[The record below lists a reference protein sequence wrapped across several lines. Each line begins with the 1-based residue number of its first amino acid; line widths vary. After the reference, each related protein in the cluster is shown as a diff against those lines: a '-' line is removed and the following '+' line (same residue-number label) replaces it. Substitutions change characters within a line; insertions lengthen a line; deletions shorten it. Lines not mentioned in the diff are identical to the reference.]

1 MEHRS
6 SRRHAAL
13 FSLLA
18 TLSAAALHA
27 QAATLVAYDFD
38 APDGSFTTEVEALA
52 PALSATPWQ
61 DLDGTLT
68 SFAGNPGR
76 AIGARSFDNGNSLR
90 FALQATAGERFVL
103 DSLSFD
109 QQASASG
116 PKTWAARINGQVVA
130 SAATTTGLTTVTL
143 PLALAAGSLFQFS
156 FDGFDATSG
165 QGTWRID
172 NVVITGS
179 PAPVPVPAAL
189 PLFASGLLW
198 LRARRRRATAS

>member
-1 MEHRS
+1 MEHRT
-6 SRRHAAL
+6 SRRHAAMLSL
-13 FSLLA
+13 FTS
-18 TLSAAALHA
+18 LSAVALQV

-38 APDGSFTTEVEALA
+38 APDGSFTTDVDAIA
-52 PALSATPWQ
+52 PTLGATPWQ

-90 FALQATAGERFVL
+90 FTLQAAAGERFVL
-103 DSLSFD
+103 ESLSFG

-116 PKTWAARINGQVVA
+116 PKSWAARINGQLVA
-130 SAATTTGLTTVTL
+130 SASTTSGFTAIAI
-143 PLALAAGSLFQFS
+143 PLALAAGSLFEFS
-156 FDGFDATSG
+156 FDGFDASSG

-172 NVVITGS
+172 NVVVTGS

-198 LRARRRRATAS
+198 LRARRRRATVS